1 MLAYSEMGEQS
12 LSPIAF
18 RLAAENALDLLCM
31 TYKNAYGEAMHK
43 KIGGWLIAGLLTTS
57 IITNLSIFQ
66 YVKKWFLQTR
76 FALVFLNARLYLDLR
91 LSCGRP
97 DGVQVTL

>member
-57 IITNLSIFQ
+57 ISNNISIFQ
-66 YVKKWFLQTR
+66 YVKKWFYKQGLPW
-76 FALVFLNARLYLDLR
+76 LFLLYSDLR
-91 LSCGRP
+91 P
-97 DGVQVTL
+97 

>member
-57 IITNLSIFQ
+57 IINNLSIFFQ
-66 YVKKWFLQTR
+66 YAKKWFYKQGLPW
-76 FALVFLNARLYLDLR
+76 LFL
-91 LSCGRP
+91 
-97 DGVQVTL
+97 TLGCTWTFSPWT

>member
-1 MLAYSEMGEQS
+1 MRQSLMLAYSEMGEQS

-43 KIGGWLIAGLLTTS
+43 KIGGWLIAGLLTAT
-57 IITNLSIFQ
+57 IINILCIFQ
-66 YVKKWFLQTR
+66 YVKKRFYKQGLPWFFLTLGCTSPLTRQT
-76 FALVFLNARLYLDLR
+76 
-91 LSCGRP
+91 
-97 DGVQVTL
+97 